1 MDARK
6 VLRRPLLTEKATVA
20 REMENEYAFEV
31 DMIANKIEIK
41 KAVESRFGVKVK
53 SVRTIIMQ
61 GKVKRIGAHE
71 GKRAD
76 RKKALIKLQEGQSID
91 LFDEL

>member
-20 REMENEYAFEV
+20 REIGNEYAFEV
-31 DMIANKIEIK
+31 DMVANKIEIK
-41 KAVESRFGVKVK
+41 KAVESRFKVNVK
-53 SVRTIIMQ
+53 SVRTMVMQ
-61 GKVKRIGAHE
+61 GKIKRMGAHE

>member
-20 REMENEYAFEV
+20 RETGNEYAFEV
-31 DMIANKIEIK
+31 DMVANKIEIK
-41 KAVESRFGVKVK
+41 KAVESRFKVNVK
-53 SVRTIIMQ
+53 SVRTMVMQ
-61 GKVKRIGAHE
+61 GKIKRMGAHE

>member
-1 MDARK
+1 MDARRI
-6 VLRRPLLTEKATVA
+6 LRRPLLTEKATVA
-20 REMENEYAFEV
+20 RETDNEYAFEV
-31 DMIANKIEIK
+31 DLAANKIQIK
-41 KAVESRFGVKVK
+41 EAVESRFDVKVK
-53 SVRTIIMQ
+53 SVRTVSMQ
-61 GKVKRIGAHE
+61 GKIKRMGAHQ